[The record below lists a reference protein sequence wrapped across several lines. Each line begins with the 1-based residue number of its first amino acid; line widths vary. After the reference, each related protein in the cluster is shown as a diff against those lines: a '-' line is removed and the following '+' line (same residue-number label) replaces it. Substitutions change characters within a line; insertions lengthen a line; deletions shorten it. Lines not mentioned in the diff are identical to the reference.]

1 MIHQPLGGVQGQA
14 SDIEIHTKEIVFLKN
29 KLNKLL
35 HKHTQQPLKR
45 IEKDTDRNFFMSP
58 EEAQKY
64 GIIDE
69 VIATRKDSI
78 LAGNQGE

>member
-1 MIHQPLGGVQGQA
+1 MIHQRMGGVQGQA
-14 SDIEIHTKEIVFLKN
+14 SDIEIHTKEILFLK
-29 KLNKLL
+29 KRLNGLL
-35 HKHTQQPLKR
+35 HKHTQQSLKR

-58 EEAQKY
+58 TEAKEY

-78 LAGNQGE
+78 LALKSGE

>member
-14 SDIEIHTKEIVFLKN
+14 SDIEIQTKEILHLKK
-29 KLNKLL
+29 KLNELL
-35 HKHTQQPLKR
+35 HKHTEQPLKN
-45 IEKDTDRNFFMSP
+45 IEIDTDRNFFMSP

-78 LAGNQGE
+78 LSEKSGE